1 MDEGAMR
8 RALTRIAYQIIER
21 NHGAKDVL
29 LAGVRT
35 RGLPLAD
42 RIADKIGEVE
52 GFRPPVIALGSSS
65 LRDDVPRDSRA
76 PISFPDLPALER
88 IAEALDTD
96 PAELIYPGR
105 KSARKTGG
113 GALYVLAAVLLYFM
127 LLFVG
132 GGVFLNVCN
141 PLFIFENDID
151 AFIIWGMILLAG
163 FIAASSRRE

>member
-1 MDEGAMR
+1 MSDFAKNIKR
-8 RALTRIAYQIIER
+8 RRPELGLSQEQLAEKLAVTRQTVSNWER
-21 NHGAKDVL
+21 SV
-29 LAGVRT
+29 
-35 RGLPLAD
+35 
-42 RIADKIGEVE
+42 
-52 GFRPPVIALGSSS
+52 
-65 LRDDVPRDSRA
+65 
-76 PISFPDLPALER
+76 SFPDLPALER

-113 GALYVLAAVLLYFM
+113 GALYVLAAVLLYF
-127 LLFVG
+127 LLLYVG

-163 FIAASSRRE
+163 FIAASPRRE

>member
-1 MDEGAMR
+1 MSDFAKNIKR
-8 RALTRIAYQIIER
+8 RRLELGLSQEQLAEKLAVTHQTVSNWER
-21 NHGAKDVL
+21 SV
-29 LAGVRT
+29 
-35 RGLPLAD
+35 
-42 RIADKIGEVE
+42 
-52 GFRPPVIALGSSS
+52 
-65 LRDDVPRDSRA
+65 
-76 PISFPDLPALER
+76 SFPDLPALER

-105 KSARKTGG
+105 KSARKAGG
-113 GALYVLAAVLLYFM
+113 GALYVLAAVLLYFL

-163 FIAASSRRE
+163 FIAASPRRE